1 VEPGGATVRGAQP
14 ETSGEDAVSTTG
26 ERSTGTIYEQVQAS
40 PEFADLRSR
49 LRRFV
54 FPMSVLFLAWY
65 LLYVVLASYAPGFMA
80 IKVFGNINVGLI
92 IGLLQFV
99 STFAITTIY
108 VRYANKHLDPAAE
121 KLRQQIE
128 GAE

>member
-1 VEPGGATVRGAQP
+1 
-14 ETSGEDAVSTTG
+14 VSTRG
-26 ERSTGTIYEQVQAS
+26 EQSTGTVYEQVQES

-54 FPMSVLFLAWY
+54 FPMSVVFLAWY
-65 LLYVVLASYAPGFMA
+65 LAYVVLASYASGFMA

-121 KLRQQIE
+121 KIRHQIE
-128 GAE
+128 GAA

>member
-1 VEPGGATVRGAQP
+1 MN
-14 ETSGEDAVSTTG
+14 
-26 ERSTGTIYEQVQAS
+26 ERSSESTGGTVYEQVQAS

-54 FPMSVLFLAWY
+54 FPMSAAFLIWY
-65 LLYVVLASYAPGFMA
+65 LVYVLLASYAPSFMA
-80 IKVFGNINVGLI
+80 IKVLGNINVGLI

-99 STFAITTIY
+99 TTFAITTIY

-121 KLRQQIE
+121 RIRERIE
-128 GAE
+128 GAA

>member
-1 VEPGGATVRGAQP
+1 
-14 ETSGEDAVSTTG
+14 VSTTG

-54 FPMSVLFLAWY
+54 FPMSIAFLAWY
-65 LLYVVLASYAPGFMA
+65 LAYVLLASYARGFMA

-121 KLRQQIE
+121 KIRQQIE
-128 GAE
+128 SAE

>member
-1 VEPGGATVRGAQP
+1 
-14 ETSGEDAVSTTG
+14 
-26 ERSTGTIYEQVQAS
+26 
-40 PEFADLRSR
+40 
-49 LRRFV
+49 
-54 FPMSVLFLAWY
+54 MSVFFLAWY

-108 VRYANKHLDPAAE
+108 VRYAGKHLDPAAE

-128 GAE
+128 VAE

>member
-1 VEPGGATVRGAQP
+1 M
-14 ETSGEDAVSTTG
+14 STTN
-26 ERSTGTIYEQVQAS
+26 ERTSGTIYEQVQAS
-40 PEFADLRSR
+40 DEFADLRSR

-54 FPMSVLFLAWY
+54 FPMSAAFLIWY
-65 LLYVVLASYAPGFMA
+65 LAYVLLASYAPGFMA
-80 IKVFGNINVGLI
+80 IKVLGNINVGLI

-121 KLRQQIE
+121 RIRNKIE
-128 GAE
+128 GAA

>member
-1 VEPGGATVRGAQP
+1 
-14 ETSGEDAVSTTG
+14 VSTTN
-26 ERSTGTIYEQVQAS
+26 ERSSEPTERTVYEQVQAS

-54 FPMSVLFLAWY
+54 FPMSAAFLVWY
-65 LLYVVLASYAPGFMA
+65 LVYVLLASYAPSFMA
-80 IKVFGNINVGLI
+80 IKVLGNINIGLI

-99 STFAITTIY
+99 TTFLITTLY

-121 KLRQQIE
+121 RIRERIE
-128 GAE
+128 GAA